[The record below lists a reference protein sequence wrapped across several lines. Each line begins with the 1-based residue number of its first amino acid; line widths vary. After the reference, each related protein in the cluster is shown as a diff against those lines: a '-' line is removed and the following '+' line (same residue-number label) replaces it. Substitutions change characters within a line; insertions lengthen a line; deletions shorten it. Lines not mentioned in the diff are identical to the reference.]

1 MADLQQVYNQEIR
14 EKLQQELS
22 LSNAMEVPRIIKITL
37 NMGVGEAVADRKQ
50 LEAAVADLE
59 LIAGQKPVLTKAR
72 KSIAGFKIY
81 LTSDD
86 FPEPLTPDITVK
98 PPIGISIF
106 KFLILFL
113 FMLLILIFSL
123 SIFLFFGIAI
133 SNSLNKY
140 FFVSDFLFFFILSI
154 FP

>member
-72 KSIAGFKIY
+72 QIY
-81 LTSDD
+81 CWL
-86 FPEPLTPDITVK
+86 
-98 PPIGISIF
+98 
-106 KFLILFL
+106 
-113 FMLLILIFSL
+113 
-123 SIFLFFGIAI
+123 
-133 SNSLNKY
+133 
-140 FFVSDFLFFFILSI
+140 
-154 FP
+154 